1 MAGAALFGRRCRVVV
16 DTIEV
21 VPLEVDPAKALT
33 VRFKIDK
40 SLAATPNKS
49 EIHVVNMNP
58 EHRALVEAVPQ
69 VPVLLEAGYEE
80 GSSVLF
86 LGKLRTA
93 RSVKDGGDWITSLS
107 SGDGELAYQ
116 KGRVSVPIK
125 KGTPTDVGLREIVK
139 ALGVAEGNLKDAVNK
154 IKSNALGQM
163 FAAGTVFHGQAARE
177 MTSVCRSCG
186 LTWSIQDG
194 KLQFLGLREALA
206 GEAILLS
213 ASTGLVDSPTVDP
226 KGVMK
231 CRMLLAPDV
240 FPGRLLVLQ
249 SLAVEGQYRI
259 EKTTHTGDTA
269 ETDWFVDIEGRR
281 Y

>member
-1 MAGAALFGRRCRVVV
+1 MAGATLFGRRCRVVV
-16 DTIEV
+16 DTLEI
-21 VPLEVDPAKALT
+21 VPLEADPVKALT
-33 VRFKIDK
+33 VRFKVDK
-40 SLAATPNKS
+40 SLAATPNKA
-49 EIHVVNMNP
+49 EIHILNLNP
-58 EHRALVEAVPQ
+58 EHRAQVESMPQ
-69 VPVLLEAGYEE
+69 VPVLLEAGYED

-93 RSVKDGGDWITSLS
+93 RSVRDAEGWITSLS
-107 SGDGELAYQ
+107 SGDGELEYQ
-116 KGRVSVPIK
+116 KGRVSVAIK
-125 KGTPTDVGLREIVK
+125 KSTQTDVGLREIVK

-154 IKSNALGQM
+154 IKGNALGQM

-177 MTSVCRSCG
+177 MTNVCRSCG

-194 KLQFLGLREALA
+194 KLQFLELREALK

-213 ASTGLVDSPTVDP
+213 AATGLVDSPTVDP

-240 FPGRLLVLQ
+240 FPGRLLVLK
-249 SLAVEGQYRI
+249 SAAVEGQYRI

-269 ETDWFVDIEGRR
+269 GTDWFVDVEGNR